1 MQFFHFSQTKRKRNK
16 KNRRIINKLLR
27 KKINGKTEEITGKF
41 VIWETSK
48 SGESTFSHH
57 SFPVFLFQTVY
68 LIGGRFENWKVEM
81 LVRVRGANMT
91 NPKWKKKEKRK
102 KKKKKRKER
111 KKKKMGKR
119 RARN

>member
-1 MQFFHFSQTKRKRNK
+1 M
-16 KNRRIINKLLR
+16 
-27 KKINGKTEEITGKF
+27 
-41 VIWETSK
+41 
-48 SGESTFSHH
+48 
-57 SFPVFLFQTVY
+57 FLFQTVY

>member
-1 MQFFHFSQTKRKRNK
+1 M
-16 KNRRIINKLLR
+16 
-27 KKINGKTEEITGKF
+27 
-41 VIWETSK
+41 
-48 SGESTFSHH
+48 
-57 SFPVFLFQTVY
+57 FLFQTVY

-91 NPKWKKKEKRK
+91 NPKWKKK

-111 KKKKMGKR
+111 KKKMMGKR